1 MKNIFIKFLLIFA
14 FILGLNTPSFAGDLG
29 INSVIYDNS
38 SSFVVINSSDSDDYS
53 FNQSPKLN
61 IVKDEN
67 KAYFDINSAV
77 LKCPLQDIVVNSDG
91 IKEVVV
97 SQFSTNPN
105 VVRVVVSYND
115 GFNPNTIQ
123 LRKLDNTLF
132 LRFKNP
138 TVSNYYFQ
146 PIYTENKVV
155 EHYEPINIQNPVSV
169 ISNNILGQINSAFNF
184 SCSIHFFAKVKYS
197 VYIVICFLDCFTSSK
212 LNDLS
217 EITIILE

>member
-1 MKNIFIKFLLIFA
+1 MKNIFIKFLLIFT
-14 FILGLNTPSFAGDLG
+14 FILGINAPSFAGDLG

-97 SQFSTNPN
+97 VNFQL
-105 VVRVVVSYND
+105 
-115 GFNPNTIQ
+115 IQ
-123 LRKLDNTLF
+123 MLLGSLF
-132 LRFKNP
+132 
-138 TVSNYYFQ
+138 
-146 PIYTENKVV
+146 PIMMGS
-155 EHYEPINIQNPVSV
+155 IQT
-169 ISNNILGQINSAFNF
+169 Q
-184 SCSIHFFAKVKYS
+184 YS
-197 VYIVICFLDCFTSSK
+197 
-212 LNDLS
+212 
-217 EITIILE
+217 